1 MGKLVVCDECV
12 PRGVT
17 ALLADEAEVTTVAAL
32 GLAGRPDI
40 DVLGAL
46 QRRPGAVLVTVDRG
60 FRWTRREQIG
70 RVSVVLLHT
79 RSNQLIDLLEMMP
92 QLRAA
97 VRQARPG
104 RVTVVEPRR

>member
-12 PRGVT
+12 PRGIS

-32 GLAGRPDI
+32 GLAGRTDLE
-40 DVLGAL
+40 VLSAL
-46 QRRPGAVLVTVDRG
+46 QRRAGAVLVTVDRG

-70 RVSVVLLHT
+70 RVSVVLLHA

-97 VRQARPG
+97 VRRARSG
-104 RVTVVEPRR
+104 RVTVVEPRK

>member
-1 MGKLVVCDECV
+1 
-12 PRGVT
+12 
-17 ALLADEAEVTTVAAL
+17 
-32 GLAGRPDI
+32 
-40 DVLGAL
+40 
-46 QRRPGAVLVTVDRG
+46 
-60 FRWTRREQIG
+60 
-70 RVSVVLLHT
+70 VSVVLLHT